1 VSSLT
6 LGSVVLVAVIPHP
19 AGVPPLYTA
28 GIAENPCAPDDVIVV
43 PAGSRQ
49 HYFASS
55 SVLETIPATA
65 CQQAAVRADRQWLS
79 SGIVPGDS
87 PQLTSLATRA
97 LLNLRLSTRP
107 DGAVIAGWHNRWEY
121 SWPRDSSWV
130 AVALAVTGHAG
141 DSLRILRFLQQT
153 QLPSGT
159 WAARYRPDGSG
170 PVDDGRPGEL
180 DANGWVPWAVWCWS
194 VAESQDGKNTKRELA
209 GLWPMI
215 RADAEATERSLAPD
229 GLPAASMDY
238 WENSEQ
244 VTLGTAAPLLTG
256 LRAAADIAGE
266 LGQKTSAANWARAAT
281 RLADG
286 IAAGFGRHGY
296 HRLPYADSGGDAAV
310 TFLGPPFA
318 AADPAVVSAITDTER
333 SLRLPNGGILPGTD
347 WPGNRTTAWTAET
360 AFFALFNAETGRE
373 HLATQMLTWLAAHT
387 SRLGALPEKVDARGR
402 PVSAAPLAWTDAA
415 VLLTL
420 AAQAHPLP
428 VVPIPA
434 AGSRGA
440 AFTPPGPGT
449 QARAT
454 ASAAAAG
461 AEMRQPRRSRC
472 TLASRIHSANRSRA
486 GTESVPRKP
495 PLTASA
501 TAVTA
506 APAASQRGSARVRK
520 PTMAAAAQNT
530 ASGYRLSTV
539 ALPAIASTAAWS
551 GVPAA
556 R

>member
-1 VSSLT
+1 MSSLT

-28 GIAENPCAPDDVIVV
+28 GIAENPCAPHDVIVV

-55 SVLETIPATA
+55 SVLETTPATA
-65 CQQAAVRADRQWLS
+65 CQQAAIRADRQWLS

-97 LLNLRLSTRP
+97 LLDLRLSTRP

-194 VAESQDGKNTKRELA
+194 VAESQDGRERESGQLA
-209 GLWPMI
+209 GLWPMVK
-215 RADAEATERSLAPD
+215 ADADATVRSLAPD

-296 HRLPYADSGGDAAV
+296 HRLPYADSGDDAAV

-318 AADPAVVSAITDTER
+318 AAGPAVVSAITDTER

-373 HLATQMLTWLAAHT
+373 QMATQMLTWLAAHT
-387 SRLGALPEKVDARGR
+387 TRLGALPEKVDARGR

-420 AAQAHPLP
+420 VAQAHPLP

-434 AGSRGA
+434 G
-440 AFTPPGPGT
+440 
-449 QARAT
+449 
-454 ASAAAAG
+454 
-461 AEMRQPRRSRC
+461 
-472 TLASRIHSANRSRA
+472 
-486 GTESVPRKP
+486 
-495 PLTASA
+495 
-501 TAVTA
+501 
-506 APAASQRGSARVRK
+506 
-520 PTMAAAAQNT
+520 
-530 ASGYRLSTV
+530 
-539 ALPAIASTAAWS
+539 
-551 GVPAA
+551 
-556 R
+556 

>member
-19 AGVPPLYTA
+19 AGVPPLYAA
-28 GIAENPCAPDDVIVV
+28 GIAESPCAPHDVIVV
-43 PAGSRQ
+43 PAGSRP

-55 SVLETIPATA
+55 SVLETTPATA

-79 SGIVPGDS
+79 VGIVPGDS

-97 LLNLRLSTRP
+97 LLDLRLSTRP

-121 SWPRDSSWV
+121 SWPRDSSWA

-170 PVDDGRPGEL
+170 PVDDGRPDEL
-180 DANGWVPWAVWCWS
+180 DANGWVPWAVWCWGVEES
-194 VAESQDGKNTKRELA
+194 HESESAEPQLA
-209 GLWPMI
+209 ELWPMVETA
-215 RADAEATERSLAPD
+215 ADATVRSLAPD

-238 WENSEQ
+238 WENSVQ
-244 VTLGTAAPLLTG
+244 VTLGTAAALLTG
-256 LRAAADIAGE
+256 LRAAADIASE
-266 LGQKTSAANWARAAT
+266 LGHETPAAQWARAAS

-296 HRLPYADSGGDAAV
+296 HRVAYADSGDDAAV

-318 AADPAVVSAITDTER
+318 AAGPPVMSAIMDTER

-360 AFFALFNAETGRE
+360 AFFALSDAETGRGQM
-373 HLATQMLTWLAAHT
+373 ATQMLTWLAAHT
-387 SRLGALPEKVDARGR
+387 TRLGALPEKVDARGR

-428 VVPIPA
+428 VVPIP
-434 AGSRGA
+434 
-440 AFTPPGPGT
+440 GT
-449 QARAT
+449 QARAS
-454 ASAAAAG
+454 ASAVAAG
-461 AEMRQPRRSRC
+461 A
-472 TLASRIHSANRSRA
+472 
-486 GTESVPRKP
+486 V
-495 PLTASA
+495 
-501 TAVTA
+501 
-506 APAASQRGSARVRK
+506 
-520 PTMAAAAQNT
+520 
-530 ASGYRLSTV
+530 
-539 ALPAIASTAAWS
+539 WS

>member
-1 VSSLT
+1 MSSLT

-19 AGVPPLYTA
+19 AGVPPLYAA
-28 GIAENPCAPDDVIVV
+28 GIAESPCAPHDVIVV
-43 PAGSRQ
+43 PAGSRP

-55 SVLETIPATA
+55 SVLETTPATA

-79 SGIVPGDS
+79 VGIVPGDS

-97 LLNLRLSTRP
+97 LLDLRLSTRP

-170 PVDDGRPGEL
+170 PVDDGRPDEL
-180 DANGWVPWAVWCWS
+180 DANGWVPWAVWCWGVEES
-194 VAESQDGKNTKRELA
+194 HESESAEPQLA
-209 GLWPMI
+209 ELWPMVETA
-215 RADAEATERSLAPD
+215 ADATVRSLAPD

-238 WENSEQ
+238 WENSVQ
-244 VTLGTAAPLLTG
+244 VTLGTAAALLTG
-256 LRAAADIAGE
+256 LRAAADIASE
-266 LGQKTSAANWARAAT
+266 LGHETPAAQWARAAS

-296 HRLPYADSGGDAAV
+296 HRVAYADSGDDAAV

-318 AADPAVVSAITDTER
+318 AAGPPVMSAIMDTER

-360 AFFALFNAETGRE
+360 AFFALSDAETGRGQM
-373 HLATQMLTWLAAHT
+373 ATQMLTWLAAHT
-387 SRLGALPEKVDARGR
+387 TRLGALPEKVDARGR

-428 VVPIPA
+428 VVPIP
-434 AGSRGA
+434 
-440 AFTPPGPGT
+440 GT
-449 QARAT
+449 QARAS
-454 ASAAAAG
+454 ASAVAAG
-461 AEMRQPRRSRC
+461 A
-472 TLASRIHSANRSRA
+472 
-486 GTESVPRKP
+486 V
-495 PLTASA
+495 
-501 TAVTA
+501 
-506 APAASQRGSARVRK
+506 
-520 PTMAAAAQNT
+520 
-530 ASGYRLSTV
+530 
-539 ALPAIASTAAWS
+539 WS

>member
-1 VSSLT
+1 M
-6 LGSVVLVAVIPHP
+6 
-19 AGVPPLYTA
+19 
-28 GIAENPCAPDDVIVV
+28 
-43 PAGSRQ
+43 
-49 HYFASS
+49 
-55 SVLETIPATA
+55 
-65 CQQAAVRADRQWLS
+65 
-79 SGIVPGDS
+79 
-87 PQLTSLATRA
+87 
-97 LLNLRLSTRP
+97 
-107 DGAVIAGWHNRWEY
+107 IAGWHNRWEY

-180 DANGWVPWAVWCWS
+180 DANGWVPWAVWSWS
-194 VAESQDGKNTKRELA
+194 VAASQQGHGVDAELA
-209 GLWPMI
+209 GLWPMVEAA
-215 RADAEATERSLAPD
+215 ADATVRSLAPD

-238 WENSEQ
+238 WENSVQ

-266 LGQKTSAANWARAAT
+266 LGHSTSAAQWARAAT

-296 HRLPYADSGGDAAV
+296 HRLPFADSGDDAAV

-318 AADPAVVSAITDTER
+318 AAGPAVVSAIMDTER

-360 AFFALFNAETGRE
+360 AFFALFNAETGHERM
-373 HLATQMLTWLAAHT
+373 ATQTLTWLAAHT
-387 SRLGALPEKVDARGR
+387 TRLGTLPEKVDARGR

-420 AAQAHPLP
+420 VAQAHHLP

-434 AGSRGA
+434 G
-440 AFTPPGPGT
+440 
-449 QARAT
+449 
-454 ASAAAAG
+454 
-461 AEMRQPRRSRC
+461 
-472 TLASRIHSANRSRA
+472 
-486 GTESVPRKP
+486 
-495 PLTASA
+495 
-501 TAVTA
+501 
-506 APAASQRGSARVRK
+506 
-520 PTMAAAAQNT
+520 
-530 ASGYRLSTV
+530 
-539 ALPAIASTAAWS
+539 
-551 GVPAA
+551 
-556 R
+556 